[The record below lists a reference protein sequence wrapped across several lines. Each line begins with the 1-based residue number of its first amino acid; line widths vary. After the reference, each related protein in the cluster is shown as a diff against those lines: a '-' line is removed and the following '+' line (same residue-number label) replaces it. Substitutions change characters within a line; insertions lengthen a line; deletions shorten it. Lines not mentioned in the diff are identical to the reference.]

1 MVYLRYHFRFT
12 VEEFPPANYAA
23 ISANIAIAGI
33 RGGYISIV
41 CHDPITHYHPL
52 LRSPE
57 VRDVPEVRRPAHPGQ
72 VGLQERGHGLRQLHR
87 GQAVQPGHQDRDAAP
102 GVSDSGQAT
111 HDVIAIMTLLCV

>member
-41 CHDPITHYHPL
+41 CHDHITHYHYL

-102 GVSDSGQAT
+102 GVSDSGQDT
-111 HDVIAIMTLLCV
+111 HDVMAIMTLLCV